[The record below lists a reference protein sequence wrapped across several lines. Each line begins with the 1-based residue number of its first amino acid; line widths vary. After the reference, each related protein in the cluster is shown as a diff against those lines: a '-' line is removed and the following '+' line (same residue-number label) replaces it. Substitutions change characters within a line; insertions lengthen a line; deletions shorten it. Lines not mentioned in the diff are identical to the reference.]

1 MGTLLLLLGLV
12 FAQQTAQDG
21 AVAVTKIA
29 KPRKELR
36 FAVTVPA
43 PLSNVWTAFSTTE
56 GLKTWLWSDARV
68 DLRPG
73 GDWLVLFPAGQ
84 TGGGTI
90 VSFQKTK
97 QLTVHALAPETFPTV
112 RKERTTAVF
121 EFASVDASHT
131 KVTLTQFGWKEGKE
145 WDDAY
150 EYLSKG
156 NAQLLSQLKTR
167 FEKGPIDWSKQK

>member
-12 FAQQTAQDG
+12 FAQQTEQSG
-21 AVAVTKIA
+21 AVAVAKIA

-36 FAVTVPA
+36 FTVTVPA
-43 PLSNVWTAFSTTE
+43 PLSDVWTAFSTTD
-56 GLKTWLWSDARV
+56 GLKTWLWSDTRV

-73 GDWLVLFPAGQ
+73 GDWLVLYPGGK

-90 VSFQKTK
+90 VSFEKAK
-97 QLTVHALAPETFPTV
+97 RLTIRAMAPETFPTV
-112 RKERTTAVF
+112 RAERTTAVF
-121 EFASVDASHT
+121 EFAPVDASHT
-131 KVTLTQFGWKEGKE
+131 KVTLTQYGWKEGKE

-167 FEKGPIDWSKQK
+167 FEKGPVDWSKLK